1 MDAPLSNSRYGPA
14 YSVRMVSAIASCTA
28 AITRLDARFCVS
40 SVASAWARRAAW
52 SGYTRALQL
61 QSAEIDEID
70 VFSWG
75 CGLQIPG
82 RPLRSTN
89 LDLFDRFADWEA
101 ALRDPDP
108 LAWRDA
114 LPTAIGEIEIATE
127 HPPLIRALD
136 RVRQHARV
144 DGTALPWLSLP
155 FALRDKGL
163 VTSALPCLAGGV
175 KAFRLKRTIGDEDWY
190 AAMRSLE
197 ASATANLE
205 RLHDLERLHRDAQR
219 AIFAEYRPGSLPALA
234 ALLHHRPMLSPQ
246 SVSELLGMSV
256 AGASKLLAR
265 GITCGLLVEITQR
278 RTWRLFLSTDLAVE
292 FGYTPPKRGRP
303 RNEPPSLPAN
313 RGLADV
319 FDAFDQEMA
328 NIDELLRRGAR
339 VASEIGR
346 AGDDS
351 IPV

>member
-1 MDAPLSNSRYGPA
+1 MTESSSGLKDGVDAPLSNSRYGPA
-14 YSVRMVSAIASCTA
+14 YSAKMVSAIASCTA

-89 LDLFDRFADWEA
+89 LDLFDRFPAWDA

-114 LPTAIGEIEIATE
+114 LPTAIGEIEIAAD
-127 HPPLIRALD
+127 HAPLIRALD
-136 RVRQHARV
+136 RVRQHARL

-163 VTSALPCLAGGV
+163 VTTPLPCLAGGG
-175 KAFRLKRTIGDEDWY
+175 KAFRLKRTVGDEDWY
-190 AAMRSLE
+190 AALRSLE

-205 RLHDLERLHRDAQR
+205 RLHELEKLHREAQR
-219 AIFAEYRPGSLPALA
+219 AIVAEYRPGNLPALA
-234 ALLHHRPMLSPQ
+234 ALLHHRPLLSPQ
-246 SVSELLGMSV
+246 SLADLLGMSV

-265 GITCGLLVEITQR
+265 GVDCGLLVEITKR
-278 RTWRLFLSTDLAVE
+278 RTWRVFLTTDLAVE
-292 FGYTPPKRGRP
+292 FGFAAPKRGRP
-303 RNEPPSLPAN
+303 RNETPPPPAS
-313 RGLADV
+313 RELAEV
-319 FDAFDQEMA
+319 FDAFDREME
-328 NIDELLRRGAR
+328 NIDKLLQQ
-339 VASEIGR
+339 R
-346 AGDDS
+346 AVS
-351 IPV
+351 S